1 MGIQAIPYSPQWH
14 SQLLDYMK
22 KVYPYR
28 SGEYFDWWLSNV
40 DVSGQVCW
48 DKCVIVTLDDVSIIG
63 CTTWNTAQ
71 LMVGNDIKD
80 FFVGGNTIMS
90 PEHRGKGIGK
100 GLYEVRN
107 RIDNWL
113 CAGITDVGLKANLK
127 FVKSF
132 TPIKPL
138 QIYVFLNFNVIAQ
151 FLRKLLNH
159 NGRHGD
165 PLLWPEHFKIGKK
178 KCFVKVNDVG
188 QIDVPQSGRWT
199 DDKVEMVRD
208 KEYCDKRFFRIYC
221 AQRYGMY
228 KYEKDGKLLGYAVF
242 RRMRYKGFDMV
253 SVVDYRFMDRK
264 DERLAFIVA
273 NKLAKRNNIGF
284 VFGMSSRS
292 YGFFGRPI
300 LLRARKRLICA
311 VGTKE
316 IDFSDALI
324 TSADADLDFVYY
336 E

>member
-1 MGIQAIPYSPQWH
+1 MQTQTLSYTPQWH
-14 SQLLDYMK
+14 SLLLDYMK

-28 SGEYFDWWLSNV
+28 SCEYLDWWLSNI
-40 DVSGQVCW
+40 DAAGQVCG

-71 LMVGNDIKD
+71 LMVGNDKKN

-90 PEHRGKGIGK
+90 PEYRGKGIGK

-107 RIDNWL
+107 RIDNWF
-113 CAGITDVGLKANLK
+113 CAGITDMGLKANLK
-127 FVKSF
+127 HVKSF
-132 TPIKPL
+132 TPIKPI
-138 QIYVFLNFNVIAQ
+138 QIYVSVNFSIIAQ

-159 NGRHGD
+159 NRMKWENLIMPD
-165 PLLWPEHFKIGKK
+165 FFEIGKK
-178 KCFVKVNDVG
+178 NLFVKVNDVG

-208 KEYCDKRFFRIYC
+208 KEYFNKRFFRIYC
-221 AQRYGMY
+221 AKRYGVY

-242 RRMRYKGFDMV
+242 RRMRYMGFDMI

-264 DERLAFIVA
+264 DERLAFTVA
-273 NKLAKRNNIGF
+273 NKLAKKNNIGF

-292 YGFFGRPI
+292 YGFWGRPI
-300 LLRARKRLICA
+300 LFRARKTLNCG

-316 IDFSDALI
+316 IDFSDMLI
-324 TSADADLDFVYY
+324 TSADEDLDFVYY
-336 E
+336 K